1 MKIVRRPDKPV
12 RIEMLPLIDI
22 VFLLLI
28 FFIYAMLSMAVHR
41 GLDLDLPESAVTTIS
56 DQSTWAISIKRR
68 NTATDIYLEEQR
80 IQLDD
85 LTKIL
90 ADQPDERKVQPVL
103 LFADVRGLLSTAFH
117 GSGRTA
123 AGGLSGYIPAGQSAM
138 IDTRLSLAFVTALF
152 VHLAVLALPLHT
164 QLPEVTMPGAA
175 AVSIRVG
182 EIFQRP
188 EQAVADQKPQPV
200 AEAPRSP
207 IQHRLW
213 RPSPW

>member
-103 LFADVRGLLSTAFH
+103 LFADEEVSYQQLFTVLDALQQ
-117 GSGRTA
+117 
-123 AGGLSGYIPAGQSAM
+123 AGYRDI
-138 IDTRLSLAFVTALF
+138 SL
-152 VHLAVLALPLHT
+152 
-164 QLPEVTMPGAA
+164 
-175 AVSIRVG
+175 
-182 EIFQRP
+182 
-188 EQAVADQKPQPV
+188 QANQQ
-200 AEAPRSP
+200 
-207 IQHRLW
+207 
-213 RPSPW
+213 